1 MAVYKRGKIWWYKF
15 NWNGEPIRESTKQT
29 NKRVAE
35 QMEATHKT
43 SLAKGG
49 VGLRDRK
56 PAPTLREFAERDF
69 LPFARSTFAAKKK
82 TLKYY
87 EYGVKSLLA
96 FDQLADARLDT
107 ITGET
112 IGGFVAKRRDS
123 RLQVSSINRELQA
136 LRRMFHLARNG
147 TGSRKHCQQSR
158 WFRVRTT
165 ANGY

>member
-29 NKRVAE
+29 NKRTAE
-35 QMEATHKT
+35 QIEATHKT
-43 SLAKGG
+43 SLAKGE

-69 LPFARSTFAAKKK
+69 LPYARSAFASKIK

-96 FDQLADARLDT
+96 FEKLADARLDT
-107 ITGET
+107 ITGES
-112 IGGFVAKRRDS
+112 IGGFNARR
-123 RLQVSSINRELQA
+123 
-136 LRRMFHLARNG
+136 G
-147 TGSRKHCQQSR
+147 
-158 WFRVRTT
+158 
-165 ANGY
+165 